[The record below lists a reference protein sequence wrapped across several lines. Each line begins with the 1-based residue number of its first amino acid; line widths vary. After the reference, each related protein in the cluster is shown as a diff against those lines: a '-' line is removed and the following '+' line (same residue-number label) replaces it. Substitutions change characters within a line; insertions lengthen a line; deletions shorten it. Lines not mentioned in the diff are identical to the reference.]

1 MKKIKE
7 LMKLFSYGVSD
18 SIQNAL
24 VPQFIIFMRSNPHHV
39 RINIETWP
47 CPFMA

>member
-24 VPQFIIFMRSNPHHV
+24 VPQIYYFHEIKSSS
-39 RINIETWP
+39 
-47 CPFMA
+47 CPN